1 MNRRAFFTGMLDF
14 PELTAMP
21 RICGIDL
28 DKNEARFVVL
38 DGHTKSFELIVTDI
52 ARLVLVDP
60 KSQSEV
66 RLFRKRIQKFFD
78 DNGIEIVGI
87 RERLSKGRMKGGT
100 ITFKLEGLIQTCRQE
115 VVLIPPAT
123 IRKAL
128 AAANI
133 EFSELPIAK
142 FQHEAYGAA
151 YCLMATTCQN
161 PER

>member
-1 MNRRAFFTGMLDF
+1 
-14 PELTAMP
+14 MP

-38 DGHTKSFELIVTDI
+38 DGHTERFELVPTGVE
-52 ARLVLVDP
+52 RLVLADP

-66 RLFRKRIQKFFD
+66 REYQAAIQAFFD
-78 DNGIEIVGI
+78 DNGIEHVGI

-100 ITFKLEGLIQTCRQE
+100 ITFKLEGIIQTCRQQ
-115 VVLIPPAT
+115 VILIPPAT

-128 AAANI
+128 STANI
-133 EFSELPIAK
+133 EFAELPIAK

-151 YCLMATTCQN
+151 YCLLSQN
-161 PER
+161 WEQ

>member
-1 MNRRAFFTGMLDF
+1 
-14 PELTAMP
+14 MP

-38 DGHTKSFELIVTDI
+38 DGHARSFEVI
-52 ARLVLVDP
+52 ATEVVRLVLADP

-66 RLFRKRIQKFFD
+66 RQFRDRVQTFFD
-78 DNGIEIVGI
+78 DNSIELVGI

-115 VVLIPPAT
+115 VILIPPAT
-123 IRKAL
+123 IRKAIST
-128 AAANI
+128 ANI
-133 EFSELPIAK
+133 EFSELPVAK

-151 YCLMATTCQN
+151 YCLITKT
-161 PER
+161 

>member
-1 MNRRAFFTGMLDF
+1 
-14 PELTAMP
+14 MP

-38 DGHTKSFELIVTDI
+38 DGHAEKFKIVETNI
-52 ARLVLVDP
+52 SRLVLGDP

-66 RLFRKRIQKFFD
+66 REFHAAIQRFFD
-78 DNGIEIVGI
+78 YNRIERIGI

-115 VVLIPPAT
+115 VVLISPAT
-123 IRKAL
+123 IRKVIS
-128 AAANI
+128 AANI
-133 EFSELPIAK
+133 EFSELPIGK

-151 YCLMATTCQN
+151 YCILGM
-161 PER
+161 

>member
-1 MNRRAFFTGMLDF
+1 
-14 PELTAMP
+14 MP

-38 DGHTKSFELIVTDI
+38 EGHPGSFELIGTDV
-52 ARLVLVDP
+52 ARLVLADP

-66 RLFRKRIQKFFD
+66 RQFRDRIQTFFD
-78 DNGIEIVGI
+78 DNGIELVGI

-123 IRKAL
+123 IRKAIST
-128 AAANI
+128 ANI

-142 FQHEAYGAA
+142 FQYEAYGAA
-151 YCLMATTCQN
+151 YCLLGMQ
-161 PER
+161 

>member
-1 MNRRAFFTGMLDF
+1 MT
-14 PELTAMP
+14 

-38 DGHTKSFELIVTDI
+38 EGNAQRFEIIPTDI
-52 ARLVLVDP
+52 SRLVVAEP

-66 RLFRKRIQKFFD
+66 RSFQAAIQKFFD
-78 DNGIEIVGI
+78 DNGVEAVGI

-100 ITFKLEGLIQTCRQE
+100 ITFKLEGLIQSCRQE
-115 VVLIPPAT
+115 VVLISPAT

-128 AAANI
+128 STANI

-151 YCLMATTCQN
+151 YCLMGTTN
-161 PER
+161 

>member
-1 MNRRAFFTGMLDF
+1 
-14 PELTAMP
+14 MP

-38 DGHTKSFELIVTDI
+38 DGHAGRFELVPTGVT
-52 ARLVLVDP
+52 RLVLVDP
-60 KSQSEV
+60 KNQSEV
-66 RLFRKRIQKFFD
+66 REYQAAVQTFFD
-78 DNGIEIVGI
+78 ENGIAHVGI

-123 IRKAL
+123 IRKAVSS
-128 AAANI
+128 ANI
-133 EFSELPIAK
+133 EFNELPIAK

-151 YCLMATTCQN
+151 YCLLCQIW
-161 PER
+161 EQ